1 MPAVLSCEF
10 LAVGVLLAAP
20 AGKRADQGELVLRE
34 RWWPRTGE
42 MSGALF
48 VGESGTPSFSKVG
61 RFVFNA
67 LGDLG
72 TPSLFRKYERMGEEA
87 VGLLVVNGDYKARIS
102 HAFPL
107 HTAMAVDKGSI
118 LTCGGDCELVD
129 EGERPGRTA
138 ESADDCE
145 AERSRLM
152 GMGVDGVGLDDMG
165 DWCGLKVRC

>member
-1 MPAVLSCEF
+1 MHLETWEPHLCSESMKEWEKRR
-10 LAVGVLLAAP
+10 LAC
-20 AGKRADQGELVLRE
+20 
-34 RWWPRTGE
+34 W
-42 MSGALF
+42 
-48 VGESGTPSFSKVG
+48 
-61 RFVFNA
+61 
-67 LGDLG
+67 
-72 TPSLFRKYERMGEEA
+72 SLTETA
-87 VGLLVVNGDYKARIS
+87 KARIS